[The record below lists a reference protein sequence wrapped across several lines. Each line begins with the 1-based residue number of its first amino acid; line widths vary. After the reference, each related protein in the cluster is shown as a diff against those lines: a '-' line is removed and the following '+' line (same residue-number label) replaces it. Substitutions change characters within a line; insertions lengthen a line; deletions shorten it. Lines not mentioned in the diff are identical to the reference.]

1 MSAAEPQ
8 GYDYGAVTRSP
19 VSWHDF
25 EDLKRVLGFTDRDQQ
40 LLLRAGAMIGP
51 RLEQLLGHWLEQL
64 GPWVHATFSGPDVER
79 YSGTAG
85 ARFGR
90 GMLDGFTRTY
100 DQKWLD
106 YQYEIGLR
114 HSRAKKNR
122 TDDVDSVPV
131 VPFRHLVASIHVL
144 SEIPD
149 KLLDGVSSTDAAG
162 IRAAWSKSLLLQV
175 ALWSRSYVAPEDW

>member
-40 LLLRAGAMIGP
+40 LLMRAGEMIGP
-51 RLEQLLGHWLEQL
+51 RLEELLGHWLEQL

-100 DQKWLD
+100 DQKWLH

-122 TDDVDSVPV
+122 PDDVDSGPV
-131 VPFRHLVASIHVL
+131 GPFIQLVASVHVRSGNPHKPL
-144 SEIPD
+144 HRGSIAEA
-149 KLLDGVSSTDAAG
+149 TG
-162 IRAAWSKSLLLQV
+162 IREAW
-175 ALWSRSYVAPEDW
+175 P

>member
-1 MSAAEPQ
+1 MSAAEPH
-8 GYDYGAVTRSP
+8 GYNYGAVTKSP
-19 VSWHDF
+19 VSWQDF
-25 EDLKRVLGFTDRDQQ
+25 EDLRRILGFTDRDQQ
-40 LLLRAGAMIGP
+40 LLLRAGEMIGP
-51 RLEQLLGHWLEQL
+51 RLEELLGHWLEQL

-100 DQKWLD
+100 DQKWLY
-106 YQYEIGLR
+106 YQHEIGLR

-122 TDDVDSVPV
+122 TDEVDSVPV

-149 KLLDGVSSTDAAG
+149 KFLDGVSSADAAE

-175 ALWSRSYVAPEDW
+175 ALWSRSYVTADDW

>member
-1 MSAAEPQ
+1 
-8 GYDYGAVTRSP
+8 
-19 VSWHDF
+19 
-25 EDLKRVLGFTDRDQQ
+25 
-40 LLLRAGAMIGP
+40 MIGP
-51 RLEQLLGHWLEQL
+51 RLEELLGHWLQQL

-114 HSRAKKNR
+114 DSRGKKNR

-131 VPFRHLVASIHVL
+131 VPFRHVAASIHVL
-144 SEIPD
+144 SEIAA
-149 KLLDGVSSTDAAG
+149 KLLDGVSSAG
-162 IRAAWSKSLLLQV
+162 AGAIQAAWSKLLVLLG
-175 ALWSRSYVAPEDW
+175 ALGGRQ